1 MEERGLQQKGTLK
14 NLVELGVQL
23 PHSLCSYQGTDPLDM
38 SPVLLNCLL
47 KICCW
52 LISISCSNWIV
63 AYISCVVVDCKGCPS
78 KFGLAE
84 ALMCL
89 ICLVHLL
96 SKCFMCRLWK
106 HAAWKTCHAYIFL
119 QIACYGMFFAR
130 ENYAMLIFSNNKIYL
145 SMFSN
150 LCQFA
155 HKATCFSKL
164 FSIFFYKWISQST
177 TSHTMPHP
185 VVQLFLQVSACNVEV
200 LLINQYLI
208 ILLYV

>member
-164 FSIFFYKWISQST
+164 FSIFFINESLKV
-177 TSHTMPHP
+177 P
-185 VVQLFLQVSACNVEV
+185 QVIPC
-200 LLINQYLI
+200 LIQ
-208 ILLYV
+208 